1 MTLAEQFW
9 IVVFL
14 VLVIGVIVGHF
25 ADRRRQR
32 SIEDFER
39 KRRGRK
45 AEVERAAR
53 KAL

>member
-1 MTLAEQFW
+1 MTLAERFW

-14 VLVIGVIVGHF
+14 VLIIIVIAGHF

-39 KRRGRK
+39 RRRDRK

>member
-1 MTLAEQFW
+1 MTLVEQFW
-9 IVVFL
+9 VVVFL
-14 VLVIGVIVGHF
+14 ILIIGVIVGHF

-32 SIEDFER
+32 SIEDFVG

-45 AEVERAAR
+45 AEVERAVR